1 MKVSAGTIQLKKETS
16 GVLLLGIL
24 SALMAMTSLSVDIY
38 LPAMPK
44 MQQALQGDVE
54 LTITGFLIG
63 FSIAQIFW
71 GPVSDKYGRRKPL
84 FIGLSLFIVGSV
96 GCAMSQTMSEIV
108 FWRVIQ
114 ALGACTGPMLSRAM
128 VRDMYG
134 QTKAAE
140 MLSTLMIVMAIA
152 PIAGPLIGGQ
162 ILVVSSWHSIFWLL
176 AVIGV
181 LLFIASHLLPETL
194 QEERVNKEK
203 LWTAFTKYGLLVKNR
218 NFMTYTLCVTFFYMG
233 VYAFIAGS
241 PLVYINYFGV
251 HPENYGYL
259 FGINVLGLVGLSFL
273 NRKLVRK
280 YSLNF
285 LLKISTAV
293 AMIASIILISLVKF
307 NLGGIWSV
315 IIPMFFIF
323 SMNGI
328 IAACTTAAALDKIP
342 EMAGAGAA
350 LLGSLQYGSG
360 IVSTI
365 LIAIFATTD
374 GNPWTMSWIIAL
386 FVTLSAAVIYL
397 GIRKEQTSKNGYQF
411 RNRYKNETSSCQ
423 ELCFCKLKV

>member
-1 MKVSAGTIQLKKETS
+1 MQANVGTINLKKGTS

-44 MQQALQGDVE
+44 MQQALQGDIE

-71 GPVSDKYGRRKPL
+71 GPVSDRYGRKKPL

-96 GCAMSQTMSEIV
+96 GCAMSQTMAEIV

-128 VRDMYG
+128 IRDMYG

-162 ILVVSSWHSIFWLL
+162 ILVVSNWHSIFWLL

-181 LLFIASHLLPETL
+181 LLFFASHVLPETL
-194 QEERVNKEK
+194 PEERKNKEG
-203 LWTAFTKYGLLVKNR
+203 LWSAFSKYGLLVKNR
-218 NFMTYTLCVTFFYMG
+218 NFMIYTLCVTFFYMG

-241 PLVYINYFGV
+241 PLVYINYYGV
-251 HPENYGYL
+251 KPEYYGYL
-259 FGINVLGLVGLSFL
+259 FGVNVVGLIGLSFL
-273 NRKLVRK
+273 NRKFVRK

-285 LLKISTAV
+285 LLKGSTAV

-307 NLGGIWSV
+307 EIGGIWSV
-315 IIPMFFIF
+315 VIPLFFIF

-365 LIAIFATTD
+365 LIAIFATPD

-386 FVTLSAAVIYL
+386 FVSLSAIVIFL
-397 GIRKEQTSKNGYQF
+397 GVRRRQISKKG
-411 RNRYKNETSSCQ
+411 
-423 ELCFCKLKV
+423 